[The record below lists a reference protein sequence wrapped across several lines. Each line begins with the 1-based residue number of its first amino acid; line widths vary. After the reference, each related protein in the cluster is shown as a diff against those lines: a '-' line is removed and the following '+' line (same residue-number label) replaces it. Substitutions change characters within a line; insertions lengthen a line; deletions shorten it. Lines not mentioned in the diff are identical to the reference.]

1 MNRLP
6 YHFHLNLT
14 SSDPALPIT
23 NHDSPIMPTTMASSL
38 SARTVFLK
46 LHPSARTFAER
57 REVLRVMERF
67 GEVTMFKSYKV
78 LPPPP
83 QISILLLTKAN
94 RQYSPRSPTPNTFLV
109 LFASES
115 AARNLVNA
123 SPVRYRLILSPNPS
137 SFSPPLEYA
146 PQPQAS
152 PPANTSTPS
161 GPDPPTDESQ
171 SSPSTNQQTTNES
184 EKDQQT
190 APSPTPSLDPK
201 PQEQPYQLMAYPSYF
216 SHTLYL
222 RSPLHNPLHGPY
234 TPIPTNSS
242 YIASSLTQN
251 VPSSIMTSGLL
262 DWETDSRSGKMG
274 FHDLRPDEPAS
285 GDKDGEME
293 GEMEGDMEEDMEGI
307 EGYSRRELESYMG
320 GEFGGDSLEN
330 EGSTARNAGF
340 YFQNRQ
346 RRRAEK
352 SKPGV
357 MGGLRALRREYE
369 AGEQERAL
377 EAEWEQGGG
386 FARSEVD
393 VK

>member
-1 MNRLP
+1 
-6 YHFHLNLT
+6 
-14 SSDPALPIT
+14 
-23 NHDSPIMPTTMASSL
+23 
-38 SARTVFLK
+38 
-46 LHPSARTFAER
+46 
-57 REVLRVMERF
+57 
-67 GEVTMFKSYKV
+67 
-78 LPPPP
+78 
-83 QISILLLTKAN
+83 
-94 RQYSPRSPTPNTFLV
+94 
-109 LFASES
+109 
-115 AARNLVNA
+115 
-123 SPVRYRLILSPNPS
+123 
-137 SFSPPLEYA
+137 
-146 PQPQAS
+146 
-152 PPANTSTPS
+152 
-161 GPDPPTDESQ
+161 
-171 SSPSTNQQTTNES
+171 
-184 EKDQQT
+184 
-190 APSPTPSLDPK
+190 
-201 PQEQPYQLMAYPSYF
+201 MAYPSYF

-242 YIASSLTQN
+242 YIASSLIQN

-262 DWETDSRSGKMG
+262 DWETDSRSGRMG
-274 FHDLRPDEPAS
+274 LHYLRPDEQAS

-293 GEMEGDMEEDMEGI
+293 GEMEGDKEGI

-320 GEFGGDSLEN
+320 GEFGGDSLEK
-330 EGSTARNAGF
+330 EESTARNAGF

-377 EAEWEQGGG
+377 EAEWGQGGG